1 MIMKAMESLFYLRW
15 DKGREAMAAPIHK
28 PQIHSKSFFE
38 NEWFDEFEF
47 VMGLAAPRE
56 QSNEINEMKWN

>member
-1 MIMKAMESLFYLRW
+1 MIMKSMESLFYLRW

-38 NEWFDEFEF
+38 NEWFDEKKELT
-47 VMGLAAPRE
+47 GIAA
-56 QSNEINEMKWN
+56 

>member
-1 MIMKAMESLFYLRW
+1 MESLFYLRW

-47 VMGLAAPRE
+47 VMGLAAPSVLRM
-56 QSNEINEMKWN
+56 NK